1 MIRLIIVRASY
12 QFTYMRKF
20 NGLRLEECCDAP
32 HFIFHFEMRI
42 MNDVESCHVITANQ
56 PSSCKNSKCGP
67 RLTIHPDFLVPFRN
81 FHHDVQHHHSEQWI
95 EWLLQR
101 LLLSI
106 NYKRHHQCTRV
117 WNLWQ
122 RDEVGRRIKFAIH
135 VRFNNLSFS
144 FLFSLASLVVTCTPR
159 FTFNLR
165 HVELSKTGENWK
177 SSGGGEKDGGA
188 LSSRVAAH

>member
-1 MIRLIIVRASY
+1 MLFVAYPLTEQTPACGIVFGHPFDTIKTWQQVHKTSELIKKFSSIQLFGFIMIRLIIVIASY

-20 NGLRLEECCDAP
+20 NGLRLGEHCDAP
-32 HFIFHFEMRI
+32 HFIFHFEMGI

-67 RLTIHPDFLVPFRN
+67 RPTIRPDFLVHFRN
-81 FHHDVQHHHSEQWI
+81 IRNDVQHHHSEQWL

-117 WNLWQ
+117 RNLWQ
-122 RDEVGRRIKFAIH
+122 RDEVGR
-135 VRFNNLSFS
+135 
-144 FLFSLASLVVTCTPR
+144 
-159 FTFNLR
+159 
-165 HVELSKTGENWK
+165 
-177 SSGGGEKDGGA
+177 
-188 LSSRVAAH
+188 